1 MALPAPL
8 PFPAEVGVVVDA
20 TERPTRSRTKP
31 HAPTWLPSFGS
42 VRRKLGR
49 WLAFV
54 AILTV
59 LFVLIVAVMG
69 ELGWFIGWA
78 SGELAKTFITRDFSP
93 HDMGVDFGTAW
104 SGQVSALSS
113 LARIIGRYL

>member
-8 PFPAEVGVVVDA
+8 PFPAEAGVAVDA
-20 TERPTRSRTKP
+20 TERRKRSLPKL
-31 HAPTWLPSFGS
+31 HAPHWLPSFGS
-42 VRRKLGR
+42 LGRKLGR
-49 WLAFV
+49 GLAFA

-78 SGELAKTFITRDFSP
+78 SGEIAKTFITRDFSA

-113 LARIIGRYL
+113 LARTIGRYL